1 MNKKTGKEGGSQ
13 KITPPRSCRDSLI
26 SSFTRIQTIY
36 ESYDIQL
43 FPDIQFNFH

>member
-1 MNKKTGKEGGSQ
+1 MNKMTGKEGGM
-13 KITPPRSCRDSLI
+13 CRDSLI

-36 ESYDIQL
+36 ENYDIQL